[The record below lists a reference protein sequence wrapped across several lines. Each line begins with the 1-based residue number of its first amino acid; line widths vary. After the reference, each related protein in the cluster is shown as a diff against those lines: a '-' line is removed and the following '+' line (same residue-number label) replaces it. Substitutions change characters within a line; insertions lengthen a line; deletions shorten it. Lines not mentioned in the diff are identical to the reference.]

1 MGDAGAT
8 GCLAPRST
16 SFEYQ
21 RPCPRRAHALQVTDF
36 LPLPPNSVFVRG
48 DGLLRSD
55 PAGYL
60 RPRVE
65 PSPQADILPF
75 TCGSPLGISCPRM
88 RDRRAGRRA
97 RAGTSR

>member
-1 MGDAGAT
+1 MPS
-8 GCLAPRST
+8 APFDV

-36 LPLPPNSVFVRG
+36 LPLVFVLEG
-48 DGLLRSD
+48 
-55 PAGYL
+55 PAFH